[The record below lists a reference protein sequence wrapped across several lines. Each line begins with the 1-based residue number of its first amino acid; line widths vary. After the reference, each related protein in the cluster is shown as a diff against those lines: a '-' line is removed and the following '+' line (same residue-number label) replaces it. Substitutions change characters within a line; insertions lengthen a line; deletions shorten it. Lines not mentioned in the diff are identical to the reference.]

1 MRHAQRGSSLII
13 TIIALATMLISALAV
28 IRSTAGVQSTAGNTA
43 LKQLSLNA
51 ADVGILNSKNDQV
64 TGLLALAANSSLES
78 TSIPS
83 YFPVTQATDSNGLP
97 VINWNN
103 VSKTTLT
110 NGFTVQYVIE
120 RMCTAPVPIT
130 AANIA
135 TQCMNLPVSSSG
147 GSYKAGSGGGFI
159 STAQIYY
166 RTTIMV
172 TGPKNALAF
181 VQIIYA
187 M

>member
-1 MRHAQRGSSLII
+1 MRNSQRGSSLII
-13 TIIALATMLISALAV
+13 TIIALTTMLVSALAV
-28 IRSTAGVQSTAGNTA
+28 IRSTAGVQSTAGNIA
-43 LKQLSLNA
+43 IKQLSLNA
-51 ADVGILNSKNDQV
+51 ADVGILNSKNDPV
-64 TGLLALAANSSLES
+64 TGLLAIAAAS
-78 TSIPS
+78 TLDTTTNT
-83 YFPVTQATDSNGLP
+83 YFAVSQATDTNGLP

-110 NGFTVQYVIE
+110 NGFTVQYVTE
-120 RMCTAPVPIT
+120 RMCTGTVPIT
-130 AANIA
+130 AASIA
-135 TQCMNLPVSSSG
+135 TQCMNLPTSSSG
-147 GSYKAGSGGGFI
+147 GSYKAGSGSGFI